1 MEIKQVILHTKNVL
15 QMKKFYIDILG
26 FSLLREDNIS
36 FRIATGSSE
45 LEFVEH
51 EAVDHPF
58 YHFAFNIPANKF
70 KEAKLWTKERINL
83 AVEDNED
90 EVYFENLDAHALYF
104 YDPAGNIV
112 EFIARHSVSEESSK
126 TFSINSI
133 LNIGEMSLTVN
144 DSIDASNQLN
154 EIGVHERD
162 NEEINRDWL
171 NFMGEREK
179 GIFLLLNQPGRKW
192 LFSDKKS
199 MIFPLK
205 IILSNDHIIIINSGN
220 ELEIYPNGDL
230 DGKRL

>member
-1 MEIKQVILHTKNVL
+1 VEIKQVILYTKNVL
-15 QMKKFYIDILG
+15 QMKKFYIDIMG
-26 FSLLREDNIS
+26 FSLLREDKIS

-45 LEFVEH
+45 LEFIEN

-70 KEAKLWTKERINL
+70 KEAKLWTKERVNL

-90 EVYFENLDAHALYF
+90 EVYFENLHAHAFYF

-126 TFSINSI
+126 PFSINSI

-144 DSIDASNQLN
+144 DLIHASNQLN

-162 NEEINRDWL
+162 KKEIKRDCL
-171 NFMGEREK
+171 NFMGKREK
-179 GIFLLLNQPGRKW
+179 GIFLLLTQPGRKW
-192 LFSDKKS
+192 LFSEKKS
-199 MIFPLK
+199 MIFPLE

-220 ELEIYPNGDL
+220 ELEIYPNGNL
-230 DGKRL
+230 DVKRI